1 MIMMNKFLCHFY
13 KIGFFLSLTL
23 SIGITGCSAPKKN
36 YAPVWGET
44 VDQVKKEEKIT
55 NKKIVTRKITKKRI
69 KPSKK
74 IKPKKIKTVEKGKV
88 SKRVSARNPLK
99 SNVKNKSVPLNGDD
113 YHIVRRGDTLYS
125 IGFTFGVGYQ
135 NLAIW
140 NKIPPPYGLKLGQKI
155 KLFTSKQTQKKEI
168 KKQEKIKNPIKN
180 RSSSQKIAVVER
192 RSSQKKVTISN
203 DKKKLLKF
211 NCRWPIEGKI
221 LNDFSQT
228 GRKGIDIKGT
238 VGQKVK
244 SVAVGKVVYSGSG
257 LKGYGNL
264 LIIKHNYLYLSAYA
278 NNRHLLVKEGD
289 LVKKGQVIAE
299 VGGAVGKT
307 ASLHFEIRK
316 NGSPVNPLEYLP
328 KK

>member
-1 MIMMNKFLCHFY
+1 MIMITRYLCL
-13 KIGFFLSLTL
+13 LSLIF
-23 SIGITGCSAPKKN
+23 SIGVVGCSASKKN

-44 VDQVKKEEKIT
+44 DDQA
-55 NKKIVTRKITKKRI
+55 KKIKIITDKKRVGRAAPKKRI
-69 KPSKK
+69 RPSKRVKPSKRIKAIERVKIRQPLKSSVK
-74 IKPKKIKTVEKGKV
+74 IKPTSFNGGK
-88 SKRVSARNPLK
+88 
-99 SNVKNKSVPLNGDD
+99 
-113 YHIVRRGDTLYS
+113 YHVVTRGDTLYS
-125 IGFTFGVGYQ
+125 IGFTSGVGYQ

-140 NKIPPPYGLKLGQKI
+140 NSITPPYGLKVGQKI

-168 KKQEKIKNPIKN
+168 RKQEKIEKPIKN
-180 RSSSQKIAVVER
+180 RNSSQKIAVVER
-192 RSSQKKVTISN
+192 SSSQKRVTVSS

-211 NCRWPIEGKI
+211 NCRWPIKGKI

-278 NNRHLLVKEGD
+278 NNRHLLVKEGE

-299 VGGAVGKT
+299 IGGVVGKT